1 MDPVLSSLFP
11 INQIGSDGFN
21 WWVGQIETNKND
33 DPKKSGRYR
42 VRIVGQH
49 LKDCDSTP
57 TNELPWAN
65 VMMPVTA
72 PFTDGLSSGAS
83 IGLEQGNWVVGFYM
97 DSDKQKPI
105 IMGSVGHTKASTV
118 IKNTDPTPGKSC
130 KSFTT
135 YISSDANPKTDWP
148 SANQTGTNE
157 DGANVVSA
165 SEPAATYGYIPG
177 QVPPVISSLL
187 GKRSET
193 NPTGAKHKYIIAD
206 PKCGSEG
213 NLKSGITRILADLLK
228 ANQDAGGRLGDY
240 VVSKANGQLYNYV
253 SISRYH
259 IGRVT
264 RLVSSFIARVKGEII
279 KLLREGIQKL
289 IDALILFDDPSGKII
304 GNTGP
309 LKDPE
314 KAFQPIREKGNR
326 LKKIK
331 EIFDKIFADL
341 GCTIADAADR
351 IAQWLF
357 DLLFGFL
364 SDVFY
369 QASCFVDTLVE
380 GIINQ
385 ILSVLESLIST
396 VLGPIQ
402 QLLSVLANPLNIIGG
417 AINRVLSLLGISC
430 SGPGDKC
437 EKIQEVSVTCEEDDT
452 DDKDFLDKLIK
463 DIEDG
468 PLNTTSGVC
477 NEAKGLPP
485 EEPTVVVFVGGVF
498 TDPPATVASTPPGGP
513 NTPASFFPEPF
524 DPEDT
529 IPGADI
535 PSELPVPTP
544 VIPDDP
550 VDPPSPGET
559 EEPYYEVSTDK
570 NVYTEGE
577 IITYTIK
584 TLNVPNNTVLNY
596 ELSGPEIVE
605 ENIVDG
611 LTGSFVVN
619 NNTAPANSNPIE
631 GNIVTITTTH
641 NGLPIRGFLYYPTSG
656 ISGTQFD
663 VVVLYHSTIESFG
676 VTPFTAAQNFL
687 NITLNNI
694 NIKDKI
700 IFSVAYPQDAIPA
713 WEANPSLPGT
723 QFPGIDYPNFYFGDN
738 ITYAEAALLWVKS
751 GGLNTYFTSNNIP
764 RSINKIFTFGHSQ
777 GAYLTHR
784 LNTMHAVDGVI
795 SNAPGPIDLLTVCTF
810 LESNNDNNFTCAKI
824 KTGIGSVTTNP
835 SAYDN
840 ISLKN
845 FLSGTLSPTLFT
857 QALDDTTGNSFG
869 APQVANM
876 QNIVQAELNTCTD
889 CENITFNYYQT
900 GGHAAFVS
908 NTILQNDIR
917 TFVNSNDLI
926 KVATVQVTIADEGVV
941 EDVPKLLNFSI
952 VNTVA
957 QASVVIDSNYVLVPG
972 IDDDIT
978 LEPAYAVTSDK
989 LTYSEGEDI
998 IYTVITE
1005 NVDDSTMLSY
1015 TLFGNN
1021 ITSNDILGGN
1031 LEGTFIINNNTA
1043 RIVIRLSET
1052 LEKENNEIL
1061 TFVINGTGVST
1072 DVTILKSLQPRKERE
1087 EDIPEPKINKP
1098 VADTPITDENG
1109 SIISIPVI
1117 SSGDSY
1123 QKEPNVI
1130 IGGNGYGA
1138 TAIALLDD
1146 NGFVSEIRVT
1156 RSGVNYKRNT
1166 TKDIGLSC
1174 VVDSYTLITPGVGYT
1189 SPPEVYVNGDNTIAE
1204 ALINED
1210 GFVYGVR
1217 VLDRSKTYDRL
1228 PKVEIIGGGGAGARV
1243 IANITCLDIE
1253 ELERRGYAKVGTGK
1267 YIDCP

>member
-72 PFTDGLSSGAS
+72 PFTDGLTSGAS

-105 IMGSVGHTKASTV
+105 IMGSVGHTKASTI

-135 YISSDANPKTDWP
+135 YISNDVNPKTDWP
-148 SANQTGTNE
+148 SANQTGTNK
-157 DGANVVSA
+157 DKANVVSA

-206 PKCGSEG
+206 PKCGSDG
-213 NLKSGITRILADLLK
+213 NLKSGITRIIADLLK

-240 VVSKANGQLYNYV
+240 LVSKSNGQLYNYV
-253 SISRYH
+253 GISRYH

-279 KLLREGIQKL
+279 KLLRQGIQKL

-314 KAFQPIREKGNR
+314 KAFKPIREKGNR

-341 GCTIADAADR
+341 GCTIADATDK
-351 IAQWLF
+351 ISKWLF

-385 ILSVLESLIST
+385 ILSVLESLIGT

-430 SGPGDKC
+430 SGPGAKC

-463 DIEDG
+463 DIEKG
-468 PLNTTSGVC
+468 PLDTKRGVC
-477 NEAKGLPP
+477 DEAKGLPP
-485 EEPTVVVFVGGVF
+485 EEQTVVVFVGGVF
-498 TDPPATVASTPPGGP
+498 ADSPATVISTPPGGP
-513 NTPASFFPEPF
+513 NTPPSFFPEPF

-529 IPGADI
+529 IPGSD
-535 PSELPVPTP
+535 PPPELPVPTP
-544 VIPDDP
+544 AIPDEP
-550 VDPPSPGET
+550 VDPPSPEET

-577 IITYTIK
+577 VITYTIK

-611 LTGSFVVN
+611 LTGSFVVTN
-619 NNTAPANSNPIE
+619 NSSV
-631 GNIVTITTTH
+631 VT
-641 NGLPIRGFLYYPTSG
+641 
-656 ISGTQFD
+656 
-663 VVVLYHSTIESFG
+663 
-676 VTPFTAAQNFL
+676 
-687 NITLNNI
+687 
-694 NIKDKI
+694 
-700 IFSVAYPQDAIPA
+700 
-713 WEANPSLPGT
+713 
-723 QFPGIDYPNFYFGDN
+723 
-738 ITYAEAALLWVKS
+738 
-751 GGLNTYFTSNNIP
+751 
-764 RSINKIFTFGHSQ
+764 
-777 GAYLTHR
+777 
-784 LNTMHAVDGVI
+784 
-795 SNAPGPIDLLTVCTF
+795 
-810 LESNNDNNFTCAKI
+810 
-824 KTGIGSVTTNP
+824 
-835 SAYDN
+835 
-840 ISLKN
+840 
-845 FLSGTLSPTLFT
+845 
-857 QALDDTTGNSFG
+857 
-869 APQVANM
+869 
-876 QNIVQAELNTCTD
+876 
-889 CENITFNYYQT
+889 
-900 GGHAAFVS
+900 
-908 NTILQNDIR
+908 
-917 TFVNSNDLI
+917 
-926 KVATVQVTIADEGVV
+926 VTIADEGVV

-952 VNTVA
+952 VNTAA

-972 IDDDIT
+972 IDDDVT

-989 LTYSEGEDI
+989 LTYIEGENI
-998 IYTVITE
+998 IYTITTE
-1005 NVDDSTMLSY
+1005 NIDDNTVLSY

-1031 LEGTFIINNNTA
+1031 LGGTFIVIDNTA
-1043 RIVIRLSET
+1043 QVVIRLAET
-1052 LEKENNEIL
+1052 LEKKNNEVL
-1061 TFVINGTGVST
+1061 TFVINGTGAST
-1072 DVTILKSLQPRKERE
+1072 DVTILKSPQTREEEEKDREEDRE

-1117 SSGDSY
+1117 SPGDSY

-1166 TKDIGLSC
+1166 AKDVGLSC

-1217 VLDRSKTYDRL
+1217 VLDRSKTYDKL
-1228 PKVEIIGGGGAGARV
+1228 PKVDIIGGGGAGARV

>member
-11 INQIGSDGFN
+11 VNQIGSDGFN
-21 WWVGQIETNKND
+21 WWVGQIETNKDD

-42 VRIVGQH
+42 IRIVGQH

-57 TNELPWAN
+57 TNELPWAS
-65 VMMPVTA
+65 VMMPVTT

-83 IGLEQGNWVVGFYM
+83 VGLEQGNWVVGFYM

-105 IMGSVGHTKASTV
+105 IMGSVGHTKASTI

-135 YISSDANPKTDWP
+135 YISSDVNPKTDWP

-240 VVSKANGQLYNYV
+240 LVSKANGQLYNYV

-331 EIFDKIFADL
+331 EIFDTIFADL

-402 QLLSVLANPLNIIGG
+402 QLLSALATPLNIIGG

-430 SGPGDKC
+430 SGPGAKC

-468 PLNTTSGVC
+468 PSDTTRGVC

-498 TDPPATVASTPPGGP
+498 TDPPAIRASTPPGGR
-513 NTPASFFPEPF
+513 NTPPSFFPEPF

-529 IPGADI
+529 IPGSD
-535 PSELPVPTP
+535 PPTELPVPTP
-544 VIPDDP
+544 VIIDEP
-550 VDPPSPGET
+550 VDPPSPEET

-577 IITYTIK
+577 VITYTIK

-611 LTGSFVVN
+611 LTGSFVV
-619 NNTAPANSNPIE
+619 
-631 GNIVTITTTH
+631 
-641 NGLPIRGFLYYPTSG
+641 
-656 ISGTQFD
+656 
-663 VVVLYHSTIESFG
+663 
-676 VTPFTAAQNFL
+676 
-687 NITLNNI
+687 
-694 NIKDKI
+694 
-700 IFSVAYPQDAIPA
+700 
-713 WEANPSLPGT
+713 
-723 QFPGIDYPNFYFGDN
+723 
-738 ITYAEAALLWVKS
+738 
-751 GGLNTYFTSNNIP
+751 
-764 RSINKIFTFGHSQ
+764 
-777 GAYLTHR
+777 
-784 LNTMHAVDGVI
+784 
-795 SNAPGPIDLLTVCTF
+795 
-810 LESNNDNNFTCAKI
+810 
-824 KTGIGSVTTNP
+824 
-835 SAYDN
+835 
-840 ISLKN
+840 
-845 FLSGTLSPTLFT
+845 
-857 QALDDTTGNSFG
+857 TGNSS
-869 APQVANM
+869 V
-876 QNIVQAELNTCTD
+876 VT
-889 CENITFNYYQT
+889 
-900 GGHAAFVS
+900 
-908 NTILQNDIR
+908 
-917 TFVNSNDLI
+917 
-926 KVATVQVTIADEGVV
+926 VTIADEGVV

-952 VNTVA
+952 VNTAA

-972 IDDDIT
+972 IDDDVT

-989 LTYSEGEDI
+989 LTYVGGEDI
-998 IYTVITE
+998 IYTITTE
-1005 NVDDSTMLSY
+1005 NIDDNTTLSY

-1021 ITSNDILGGN
+1021 ITSNDILGDN
-1031 LEGTFIINNNTA
+1031 LGGTFIIIDNTA
-1043 RIVIRLSET
+1043 QVVIGLAET
-1052 LEKENNEIL
+1052 LEKKNNEVL
-1061 TFVINGTGVST
+1061 TFVINGTGAST
-1072 DVTILKSLQPRKERE
+1072 DVTILKSPQTRE
-1087 EDIPEPKINKP
+1087 EEEEEKREEVIPESKINKP

-1189 SPPEVYVNGDNTIAE
+1189 TPPEVYVNGDNTIAE